1 MVHFYPFQAKISK
14 VGIIFGLFNLKPE
27 WTLGLGHFW
36 IFPSQTTWAEM
47 TQRMLF
53 HCLKMKKK
61 YIYLFLFI
69 FMKIILKNCTYHCK
83 AESAT
88 TQSSPLGS

>member
-1 MVHFYPFQAKISK
+1 MVHFYPIETKISK
-14 VGIIFGLFNLKPE
+14 VRISFGLFNLKPE

-53 HCLKMKKK
+53 HCLKIKK
-61 YIYLFLFI
+61 YIFI
-69 FMKIILKNCTYHCK
+69 FMKIPLKNCTYHCK